1 MLAFNKFHHLKRK
14 LPIRF
19 ILSTFLVMII
29 IGTILLSLPISSK
42 SGESESLINTLFIA
56 TSSTCV
62 TGLSIF
68 DTWTQW
74 SIFGQAV
81 ILLLIQLGGLGIVS
95 FTSGYAIFIN
105 KKLGLKDIIAVRTY
119 TDSPVQNVKSL
130 ISTVLVVSFS
140 CEFIGTMILCIRLI
154 PKYGLYGIWL
164 SLFTS
169 ISAYCNAGFDLMG
182 IEQPGQSLI
191 PYAHDPIINSVVMA
205 LTIIGGIGF
214 IVILDIFLWLSSIKS
229 KKHSH
234 LSVHSIIVIKTTL
247 ILIFLGTILFFFIE
261 YDNTLKLLTLPQ
273 KLLASL
279 FQSVECRTAG
289 FFSVPIDQEY
299 DITKIITIMLMF
311 IGASPSSTGGGIKTT
326 TMAVIISTVISVLAG
341 HTETTINKHKL
352 NKNTVYKATAIAFS
366 AIFLIFV
373 SSVIINLSEIHTN
386 ISELSILFETVSAF
400 ATVGL
405 STGITSQLSSLS
417 KLILCLLMFIGRV
430 GPISL
435 VLSIILKRTKNSD
448 NIYPEGK
455 IIIG

>member
-1 MLAFNKFHHLKRK
+1 
-14 LPIRF
+14 
-19 ILSTFLVMII
+19 MII

-42 SGESESLINTLFIA
+42 SGESENLINTLFIA

-81 ILLLIQLGGLGIVS
+81 ILLLIQLGGLGIIA
-95 FTSGYAIFIN
+95 FTSGYALFIN
-105 KKLGLKDIIAVRTY
+105 KKLGLKDIIAVKAY
-119 TDSPVQNVKSL
+119 ADSPVQNVKNL
-130 ISTVLVVSFS
+130 ISTVLAVSFL
-140 CEFIGTMILCIRLI
+140 CELIGTITLCIRLI

-169 ISAYCNAGFDLMG
+169 VSAYCNAGFDLMG

-191 PYAHDPIINSVVMA
+191 SYVHDPIINSIVMA

-214 IVILDIFLWLSSIKS
+214 IVILDIFILISNIKN
-229 KKHSH
+229 KKHYH
-234 LSVHSIIVIKTTL
+234 LSVHSVIVIKTTL

-261 YDNTLKLLTLPQ
+261 YDNTLKLLTFPQ

-279 FQSVECRTAG
+279 FQSIECRTAG
-289 FFSVPIDQEY
+289 FFSVPIDKEY
-299 DITKIITIMLMF
+299 AITKIITIMLMF

-326 TMAVIISTVISVLAG
+326 TIAVIMSTVISVLAG
-341 HTETTINKHKL
+341 YTETTISKHRL

-366 AIFLIFV
+366 AIFLIFI
-373 SSVIINLSEIHTN
+373 SSVIINLAEMHKN
-386 ISELSILFETVSAF
+386 ISELSILFEIVSAF

-417 KLILCLLMFIGRV
+417 KLILCFLMFIGRI

-435 VLSIILKRTKNSD
+435 VLSITLKRIRSSD